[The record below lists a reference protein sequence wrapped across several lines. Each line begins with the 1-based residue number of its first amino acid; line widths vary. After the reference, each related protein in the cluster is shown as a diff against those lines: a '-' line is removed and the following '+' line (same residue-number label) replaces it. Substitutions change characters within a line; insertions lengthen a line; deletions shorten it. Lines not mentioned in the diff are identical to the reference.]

1 MRADDGIELAPS
13 AQPGENRA
21 AGAFVWSLCS
31 PAVPETTA
39 DVGGAPV
46 APVATVSIASVM
58 QRRSGGEVAAL
69 MVDNLGVSASDEH
82 EEEIES
88 RYEAMF
94 AVGS

>member
-1 MRADDGIELAPS
+1 VRADEIELAPS

-21 AGAFVWSLCS
+21 AGAFVWTLCG
-31 PAVPETTA
+31 PTAAEMTA

-69 MVDNLGVSASDEH
+69 MADNSWGERQRRA
-82 EEEIES
+82 
-88 RYEAMF
+88 
-94 AVGS
+94 